1 MPPSPRPAR
10 PDANISRLPARS
22 SARPRLDGSEPP
34 GRDHQPTRAPCAG
47 ERQVRQPRQPD
58 RRQDRGRE
66 GRPPCLRHLDHGS
79 DDARSGD
86 GRRHRH
92 PRRRRRGRGRTHS
105 TRGARRSQI
114 RRRVMPRQV
123 TAFSN
128 ATVKLLRSLRD
139 KKARRSEGLFLAE
152 GLRILTEARDS
163 GRLPEIVAFSAEGA
177 RHPLAA
183 EIIAATE
190 AAGGDAVET
199 TPDILTKMSGKDN
212 PQMLLGAYRQ
222 PATSLEAIDR
232 PKAPLWIVAQALRDP
247 GNIGTILR
255 TGDAA
260 GAGGLILIDDS
271 ADPFSVEAVRASMGA
286 LFTQDIA
293 TARWEDFVTWLR
305 SGEGQLV
312 GTSLKAT
319 HDYLEAEY
327 RQPTFLLIGN
337 EQQGL
342 PSDYEAECDLLVKI
356 PMAGRA
362 DSLNAAMA
370 AAVMA
375 FAITA
380 SWR

>member
-1 MPPSPRPAR
+1 
-10 PDANISRLPARS
+10 
-22 SARPRLDGSEPP
+22 
-34 GRDHQPTRAPCAG
+34 
-47 ERQVRQPRQPD
+47 
-58 RRQDRGRE
+58 
-66 GRPPCLRHLDHGS
+66 
-79 DDARSGD
+79 
-86 GRRHRH
+86 
-92 PRRRRRGRGRTHS
+92 
-105 TRGARRSQI
+105 
-114 RRRVMPRQV
+114 MPRQV

-152 GLRILTEARDS
+152 GLRIITEARDMD
-163 GRLPEIVAFSAEGA
+163 RLPEIIAFSAEGSK
-177 RHPLAA
+177 HPLAA

-190 AAGGDAVET
+190 GAGGDAIET
-199 TPDILTKMSGKDN
+199 TPDILSKMSGKDN

-222 PATSLEAIDR
+222 PGTSLDQIDR
-232 PKAPLWIVAQALRDP
+232 SKAPLWIVTQALRDP

-255 TGDAA
+255 TGDAV
-260 GAGGLILIDDS
+260 GAGGLILIDDC

-286 LFTQDIA
+286 IFTQEVA
-293 TARWEDFVTWLR
+293 SARWPEFIEWLR
-305 SGEGQLV
+305 SGDGQLV

-319 HDYLEAEY
+319 HDYLAADY
-327 RQPTFLLIGN
+327 RQPCFLLIGN

-370 AAVMA
+370 TAVMA
-375 FAITA
+375 FAIKA

>member
-1 MPPSPRPAR
+1 
-10 PDANISRLPARS
+10 
-22 SARPRLDGSEPP
+22 
-34 GRDHQPTRAPCAG
+34 
-47 ERQVRQPRQPD
+47 
-58 RRQDRGRE
+58 
-66 GRPPCLRHLDHGS
+66 
-79 DDARSGD
+79 
-86 GRRHRH
+86 
-92 PRRRRRGRGRTHS
+92 
-105 TRGARRSQI
+105 
-114 RRRVMPRQV
+114 MPRQI
-123 TAFSN
+123 TSFSN
-128 ATVKLLRSLRD
+128 ETVKRLRSLRD
-139 KKARRSEGLFLAE
+139 KKHRREEGLFLAE

-177 RHPLAA
+177 NHPLAA

-199 TPDILTKMSGKDN
+199 TPDILSKMSGKDN

-222 PATSLEAIDR
+222 PDAALEQIDR
-232 PKAPLWIVAQALRDP
+232 AAAPLWIVAQALRDP

-255 TGDAA
+255 TGDAV

-286 LFTQDIA
+286 LFTQQIA
-293 TARWEDFVTWLR
+293 TARWEEFVSWLR
-305 SGEGQLV
+305 AGDGQLV

-319 HDYLEAEY
+319 NDYLHASYE
-327 RQPTFLLIGN
+327 QPCFLLIGN

-342 PSDYEAECDLLVKI
+342 PTDYEAECDLLVKI

-362 DSLNAAMA
+362 DSLNAAIA

-375 FAITA
+375 FTIKA

>member
-1 MPPSPRPAR
+1 
-10 PDANISRLPARS
+10 
-22 SARPRLDGSEPP
+22 
-34 GRDHQPTRAPCAG
+34 
-47 ERQVRQPRQPD
+47 
-58 RRQDRGRE
+58 
-66 GRPPCLRHLDHGS
+66 
-79 DDARSGD
+79 
-86 GRRHRH
+86 
-92 PRRRRRGRGRTHS
+92 
-105 TRGARRSQI
+105 
-114 RRRVMPRQV
+114 MPRQV

-139 KKARRSEGLFLAE
+139 KKARRAEGLFLAE

-177 RHPLAA
+177 KHPLAA

-199 TPDILTKMSGKDN
+199 TPDILSKMSGKDN
-212 PQMLLGAYRQ
+212 PQMLIGAYRQ
-222 PATSLEAIDR
+222 PDTSLERLDR
-232 PKAPLWIVAQALRDP
+232 AKAPLWIAAQALRDP

-255 TGDAA
+255 TGDAV
-260 GAGGLILIDDS
+260 GAGGLILIDDC

-286 LFTQDIA
+286 IFTQEVA
-293 TARWEDFVTWLR
+293 AARWPEFVAWLR
-305 SGEGQLV
+305 SGEGELV

-319 HDYLEAEY
+319 HDYLDAEY
-327 RQPTFLLIGN
+327 RQPCFLLIGN

-342 PSDYEAECDLLVKI
+342 PADYEAECDLLVKI

-375 FAITA
+375 FAIKA